1 MSSTVRIQIRTLQPA
16 TGVIEEVDLIA
27 EDRRSRTSDPALID
41 LLNEMDGIENDI
53 DVGRYRRIRY

>member
-1 MSSTVRIQIRTLQPA
+1 MSRTVWLEIRTLQPA

-41 LLNEMDGIENDI
+41 LLNEMDCIENDI